1 MLFIL
6 GGTEFS
12 ICFMKN
18 VIAVCVFLGPKI
30 LYEQEHNAELLVK
43 NKNVSV
49 KVKCKSLT
57 STTEKHLK

>member
-18 VIAVCVFLGPKI
+18 VIAVCVFFRSKNSVWARAQRWITGQ
-30 LYEQEHNAELLVK
+30 EQERL
-43 NKNVSV
+43 S
-49 KVKCKSLT
+49 
-57 STTEKHLK
+57 